1 MSTLNLIS
9 AITYSSN
16 LDVRSLSSAG
26 KISKQ
31 APIDKT
37 CPSGDTSRTLPTI
50 ITFCQHFKAKEVD
63 FIITLSPF
71 QRPAIMTSVDAVSCK
86 GNKSSFRSPI
96 PCFALGFHLH
106 SVYFSCSQLSFD
118 VKQMY
123 RVFQKFVDTFLYK

>member
-9 AITYSSN
+9 EITYSSN

-50 ITFCQHFKAKEVD
+50 ITFCQHFKTKEVD

-71 QRPAIMTSVDAVSCK
+71 QWPAKAITEQPLSLSIHYTLHTI
-86 GNKSSFRSPI
+86 NKETLLKSLI
-96 PCFALGFHLH
+96 HWE
-106 SVYFSCSQLSFD
+106 YFSLAIRSKALSL
-118 VKQMY
+118 KS
-123 RVFQKFVDTFLYK
+123 VFLNIRG